1 MATPKQIE
9 ANRRNARKSTGPRT
23 VAGKAVSSMNA
34 LKTGIDAQ
42 SSVIRG
48 EDPNTL
54 QLLTAEYYDRYQP
67 ATPEA
72 RALVDTLISSD
83 WLLRRLRAAEAQLWE
98 HAFERQDR
106 WDDDTGAP
114 LGHAFAANSQAFS
127 RLQRRI
133 DSAERNYHRAL
144 KELRRVQPSPPSP
157 DPPPQP
163 VVLPSASREIGFV
176 PSTANQAHTGLWGGQ
191 SWPQPPFR
199 RPNPLESGSADSI
212 ELPAPQVSSTEC
224 HRPAGRQ
231 RGHEVIVGRLQPAFC
246 ESGAEAPRRL
256 KPALQVSS
264 GSGGVTESLGPATRQ
279 SGDEDCQTP

>member
-114 LGHAFAANSQAFS
+114 LGDAFAANSQAFS

-176 PSTANQAHTGLWGGQ
+176 PSTANQAHTELRGGQ

-199 RPNPLESGSADSI
+199 RPNPLESGSADSA
-212 ELPAPQVSSTEC
+212 LTNSTRAC
-224 HRPAGRQ
+224 RAGRCGCRPRVHADGESRIGVAGA
-231 RGHEVIVGRLQPAFC
+231 RG
-246 ESGAEAPRRL
+246 GARAR
-256 KPALQVSS
+256 
-264 GSGGVTESLGPATRQ
+264 GSGIASARSQ
-279 SGDEDCQTP
+279 YHRD